1 MRTRQL
7 KPGMKLDHPVVD
19 RLGRNL
25 VARGAELDDYMID
38 SLLKLGIMSVYIQ
51 EGEEEENPEQVPAS
65 PKAEKNIERLR
76 TEDRAKVTL
85 SASIRERVSTGIQFI
100 YNNTTSEEMVA
111 TTESIADDLMRS
123 IKSNDAIA
131 IDISTLKTS
140 DEYTFKHS
148 VDVATMSMIVARKYG
163 LDDKQVYE
171 IGIAGLLHDIGKS
184 KVPNEILNKAAR
196 LTDEEFAIMKQ
207 HSVYGYRILQPKEDL
222 STEIKL
228 GVLQHHEKINGKGYP
243 MGVTGD
249 KIDLFARLISIS
261 DIYDAL
267 VTERPYKKP
276 FSPRDAVEMIM
287 SMTEEL
293 DINVMRCF
301 LESVILYPVGTDV
314 ALSNGETARIVEN
327 IPNAVL
333 RPKVLGLTT
342 GRVYDLAN
350 DVKCANI
357 IIL

>member
-7 KPGMKLDHPVVD
+7 KPGMKLNHPVVD

-51 EGEEEENPEQVPAS
+51 EGEEEENPEQVPTS
-65 PKAEKNIERLR
+65 PEAEKNIERLR

-148 VDVATMSMIVARKYG
+148 VDVATISMIVAKQQG
-163 LDDKQVYE
+163 LSPEEVRE
-171 IGIAGLLHDIGKS
+171 IGVCGLLHDIGKTKEIS
-184 KVPNEILNKAAR
+184 AFPVNDYTDAGQFLGHIVMGSEMVGEKIRDIEGFPPMLAMELKHCILAHHGEYEFGSPKKPALIEAVALNRADDTDAKMETFTEILEA
-196 LTDEEFAIMKQ
+196 
-207 HSVYGYRILQPKEDL
+207 
-222 STEIKL
+222 
-228 GVLQHHEKINGKGYP
+228 
-243 MGVTGD
+243 
-249 KIDLFARLISIS
+249 
-261 DIYDAL
+261 
-267 VTERPYKKP
+267 
-276 FSPRDAVEMIM
+276 
-287 SMTEEL
+287 TEETGWL
-293 DINVMRCF
+293 GFNRF
-301 LESVILYPVGTDV
+301 FES
-314 ALSNGETARIVEN
+314 N
-327 IPNAVL
+327 L
-333 RPKVLGLTT
+333 RNSSL
-342 GRVYDLAN
+342 
-350 DVKCANI
+350 
-357 IIL
+357 